1 MFPGQDRFRYPLLQ
15 YKSPKASSLK
25 LKQVFVN
32 ITAIIVFAIVT
43 TVLLNSAVQ
52 FLLMISW

>member
-1 MFPGQDRFRYPLLQ
+1 MFPGQDHFRYPLLH
-15 YKSPKASSLK
+15 YKSPKAISLK

-52 FLLMISW
+52 FLLRISW

>member
-1 MFPGQDRFRYPLLQ
+1 MFPGQDRFRYTLLH

-32 ITAIIVFAIVT
+32 ITIIVFAIVT

-52 FLLMISW
+52 FLLRISW

>member
-32 ITAIIVFAIVT
+32 ITDIIVFAIVT